1 MGYLQVCQGNIL
13 AVFIE
18 AVQVLSFWTGFSL
31 LKSLNPHNV
40 AGACKWV
47 AHQDRSLLIPGIFSC
62 FFCIGVDS
70 WVSLCPIRAHGI
82 PDAQAKNRYDFC
94 RFWTESKAPWGFQQI
109 RFWPGSQG
117 AAGVI
122 LSHTWA
128 NRLASLS
135 PCFFFWEL
143 DIIMPSLLGCCKN

>member
-47 AHQDRSLLIPGIFSC
+47 AHQDPTWNKNEIQSAFS
-62 FFCIGVDS
+62 FSV
-70 WVSLCPIRAHGI
+70 LA
-82 PDAQAKNRYDFC
+82 
-94 RFWTESKAPWGFQQI
+94 TEVFMK
-109 RFWPGSQG
+109 
-117 AAGVI
+117 
-122 LSHTWA
+122 H
-128 NRLASLS
+128 
-135 PCFFFWEL
+135 
-143 DIIMPSLLGCCKN
+143 